1 MLETCR
7 VLNRDQIKM
16 LAIITMTFNHIA
28 HVLLVPG
35 SLLFEVFEDIGY
47 FTAITM
53 CFFLLEGYHYTRSR
67 KAYAKRLLIFA
78 LISEIPFLLA
88 MGYFQMNVIFTLFIC
103 FLIFCVMDSGLAGW
117 QRSLIVLGLVLSTVI
132 CDWALLLAIAAV
144 LFKKNE
150 NHPRGLAFA
159 YGIMFAIFW
168 LMNIPGYAPA
178 GAVYPLLSGSAIL
191 HGFFAALGIA
201 ASGVATLVLYNGR
214 KSEKYV
220 KFNKWFFYIYYPAH
234 LLLLW
239 LIRTFVWHQLIFVA
253 A

>member
-1 MLETCR
+1 MLESCR

-16 LAIITMTFNHIA
+16 LAIIAMTFNHIA
-28 HVLLVPG
+28 HVLFVPG
-35 SLLFEVFEDIGY
+35 SVLYEVFEDIGY

-53 CFFLLEGYHYTRSR
+53 CFFLLEGYHYTRSK

-78 LISEIPFLLA
+78 LISEVPFLLA

-103 FLIFCVMDSGLAGW
+103 FLIFCVMDSSLAGW
-117 QRSLIVLGLVLSTVI
+117 QRNLIVCGLVLSTII

-150 NHPRGLAFA
+150 KDSCGIALS
-159 YGIMFAIFW
+159 YGIMFVIFW
-168 LMNIPGYAPA
+168 LMNIPGYAMTGTGLQFSGYA
-178 GAVYPLLSGSAIL
+178 LLHSFL
-191 HGFFAALGIA
+191 AALGIA
-201 ASGVATLVLYNGR
+201 ASGVSTLVLYNGR

-239 LIRTFVWHQLIFVA
+239 LIKVNIWHTIELH
-253 A
+253 